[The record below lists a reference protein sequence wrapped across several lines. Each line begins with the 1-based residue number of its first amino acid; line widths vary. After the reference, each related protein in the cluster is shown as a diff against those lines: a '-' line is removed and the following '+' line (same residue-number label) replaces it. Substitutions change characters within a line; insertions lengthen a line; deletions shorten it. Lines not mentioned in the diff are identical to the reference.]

1 MRPEATWLFVPGNVP
16 GRFAKA
22 AAAGADAVVVD
33 LEDAVRPEDKNTARA
48 ETLCWLSEGG
58 QAWVRLNASG
68 TLWFDAD
75 VDAVAGASGL
85 LGVLVPKAEDPAALA
100 ALAARLGPDT
110 AVVAL
115 IETAAGLHRVHDVAT
130 TLGVTRLAFG
140 ALDLAAELGAD
151 DTAEAMLFARST
163 IVLASRVAG
172 LPAPI
177 DGVTTVVHDADAV
190 TTAARRARSLGFR
203 GKLCIH
209 PAQIEP
215 TARGLAPS
223 AADIAWARDVLQAAD
238 GSAGAVTGPDGRM
251 IDKPVLDRAHAIL
264 RP

>member
-1 MRPEATWLFVPGNVP
+1 MRLEATWLFVPGNVP
-16 GRFAKA
+16 RRFAKA
-22 AAAGADAVVVD
+22 AAAGADAVVID
-33 LEDAVRPEDKNTARA
+33 LEDAVRPEDKDTARA
-48 ETLCWLSEGG
+48 ETLRWLSEGG
-58 QAWVRLNASG
+58 QAWVRLNAAG
-68 TLWFDAD
+68 TPWCDAD

-100 ALAARLGPDT
+100 AVSARLGT

-115 IETAAGLHRVHDVAT
+115 VETAAGLHRVHDVAT
-130 TLGVTRLAFG
+130 TPGVTRLAFG
-140 ALDLAAELGAD
+140 SLDLAADLGAD

-172 LPAPI
+172 LPSPI
-177 DGVTTVVHDADAV
+177 DGVTTVIDDADAV
-190 TTAARRARSLGFR
+190 TTAARHARSLGFR

-209 PAQIEP
+209 PAQIAP
-215 TARGLAPS
+215 AARGLASS
-223 AADIAWARDVLQAAD
+223 ADEIAWARAVLQAAE

-251 IDKPVLDRAHAIL
+251 IDKPVLERARALL

>member
-16 GRFAKA
+16 RRFAKA
-22 AAAGADAVVVD
+22 AAAGADAVVID
-33 LEDAVRPEDKNTARA
+33 LEDAVRPEDKDTARA
-48 ETLCWLSEGG
+48 ETLRWLSEGG
-58 QAWVRLNASG
+58 QAWVRLNAAG
-68 TLWFDAD
+68 TPWFDAD

-85 LGVLVPKAEDPAALA
+85 LGVLVPKSEDPAALA
-100 ALAARLGPDT
+100 ALSARLDT

-115 IETAAGLHRVHDVAT
+115 VETAAGLHRVHDVAAAP
-130 TLGVTRLAFG
+130 GVTRLAFG
-140 ALDLAAELGAD
+140 SLDLAADLGAD

-177 DGVTTVVHDADAV
+177 DGVTTVIDDADAV
-190 TTAARRARSLGFR
+190 TTAARYARSLGFR

-209 PAQIEP
+209 PAQIAP
-215 TARGLAPS
+215 TGRGLAPS
-223 AADIAWARDVLQAAD
+223 EDEIAWARAVLRAAE

-251 IDKPVLDRAHAIL
+251 IDRPVLDRAHAIL
-264 RP
+264 RF

>member
-16 GRFAKA
+16 RRFAKA
-22 AAAGADAVVVD
+22 AAASADAVVID
-33 LEDAVRPEDKNTARA
+33 LEDAVRPEDKDTARA
-48 ETLCWLSEGG
+48 ETLRWLSDGG
-58 QAWVRLNASG
+58 QAWVRLNATG
-68 TLWFDAD
+68 TPWFDAD
-75 VDAVAGASGL
+75 VDAVVGASGL
-85 LGVLVPKAEDPAALA
+85 LGVLMPKAEDPVALA
-100 ALAARLGPDT
+100 ALSARLGPDT

-115 IETAAGLHRVHDVAT
+115 IETAAGVHRVHDVAASP
-130 TLGVTRLAFG
+130 GVTRLAFG
-140 ALDLAAELGAD
+140 ALDLAADLGAD

-177 DGVTTVVHDADAV
+177 DGVTTVTDDADAV
-190 TTAARRARSLGFR
+190 TAAARYARSLGFR

-209 PAQIEP
+209 PAQVGP
-215 TARGLAPS
+215 TARGLAPGEEE
-223 AADIAWARDVLQAAD
+223 IAWAREVLHAAD

-264 RP
+264 RS

>member
-1 MRPEATWLFVPGNVP
+1 MRPAATWLFVPGNGP
-16 GRFAKA
+16 RRFAKA
-22 AAAGADAVVVD
+22 AAAGADAVVID
-33 LEDAVRPEDKNTARA
+33 LEDAVRPEDKDTARA
-48 ETLCWLSEGG
+48 ETLRWLSEGG
-58 QAWVRLNASG
+58 QAWVRINAAG
-68 TLWFDAD
+68 TPWFDAD

-100 ALAARLGPDT
+100 ALSARLGT

-115 IETAAGLHRVHDVAT
+115 VETAAGLHRVHDVAAAP
-130 TLGVTRLAFG
+130 GVTRLAFG
-140 ALDLAAELGAD
+140 ALDLAADLGAD

-177 DGVTTVVHDADAV
+177 DGVTTVIDDADAV
-190 TTAARRARSLGFR
+190 TAAARYARSLGFR

-215 TARGLAPS
+215 TARGLAPG
-223 AADIAWARDVLQAAD
+223 ADEIAWARAVLRAAE

-264 RP
+264 RS

>member
-16 GRFAKA
+16 RRFAKA
-22 AAAGADAVVVD
+22 AAAGADAVVID
-33 LEDAVRPEDKNTARA
+33 LEDAVRPEDKDTARA
-48 ETLCWLSEGG
+48 ETLRWLSEGG
-58 QAWVRLNASG
+58 QAWVRLNAAG
-68 TLWFDAD
+68 TPWFDAD

-85 LGVLVPKAEDPAALA
+85 LGVLAPKAEDPVALA
-100 ALAARLGPDT
+100 ALSARLDT

-115 IETAAGLHRVHDVAT
+115 VETAAGLHRVHDVAAAP
-130 TLGVTRLAFG
+130 GVTRLAFG
-140 ALDLAAELGAD
+140 SLDLAADLGAD

-177 DGVTTVVHDADAV
+177 DGVTTVIDDADAV
-190 TTAARRARSLGFR
+190 TTAARYARSLGFR

-209 PAQIEP
+209 PAQIAP

-223 AADIAWARDVLQAAD
+223 EDEIAWARAVLRAAE

-251 IDKPVLDRAHAIL
+251 IDRPVLDRAHAIL
-264 RP
+264 RF

>member
-16 GRFAKA
+16 RRFAKA
-22 AAAGADAVVVD
+22 AAAGADAVVID
-33 LEDAVRPEDKNTARA
+33 LEDAVRLEDKDTARA
-48 ETLCWLSEGG
+48 DTLRWLSDGG
-58 QAWVRLNASG
+58 QAWVRLNAAG
-68 TLWFDAD
+68 TPWFDED

-100 ALAARLGPDT
+100 ALSARLGTGT

-115 IETAAGLHRVHDVAT
+115 VETAAGLHRVHDVAT
-130 TLGVTRLAFG
+130 APGVTRLAFG
-140 ALDLAAELGAD
+140 SLDLAADLGAD

-177 DGVTTVVHDADAV
+177 DGVTTVIDDADAV
-190 TTAARRARSLGFR
+190 TTAARHARSLGFR

-209 PAQIEP
+209 PAQIAP
-215 TARGLAPS
+215 TARGLASS
-223 AADIAWARDVLQAAD
+223 ADEIAWARAVLQAAE

-251 IDKPVLDRAHAIL
+251 IDKPVLERARALL

>member
-1 MRPEATWLFVPGNVP
+1 MSPAATWLFVSGNVS

-33 LEDAVRPEDKNTARA
+33 LEDAVRPEDKDAARA
-48 ETLCWLSEGG
+48 ETRRWLTGG
-58 QAWVRLNASG
+58 EAWVRLNAVG
-68 TLWFDAD
+68 TPWFDAD
-75 VDAVAGASGL
+75 VEAVAGATGL

-100 ALAARLGPDT
+100 AVSARLGI

-115 IETAAGLHRVHDVAT
+115 VETAAGLHRVHDVAT
-130 TLGVTRLAFG
+130 APGVTRLAFG
-140 ALDLAAELGAD
+140 SLDLAADLGAD

-177 DGVTTVVHDADAV
+177 DGVTTVVDDADAV
-190 TTAARRARSLGFR
+190 TTAARYARSLGFR

-209 PAQIEP
+209 PAQIAP
-215 TARGLAPS
+215 TARGLAPG
-223 AADIAWARDVLQAAD
+223 ADEIAWARAVLQAAE

-251 IDKPVLDRAHAIL
+251 IDKPVLDRARALL